1 MGARGF
7 LGRRIKDKLR
17 EAGIGVTGTTRAL
30 SEENSGRWIE
40 YEFPKDRIEDR
51 IKDLRFDYVIVAARL
66 GNSKIPF
73 GGAANGRPFP
83 MESAYDRLFSGLNS
97 SGARGAAP
105 ANDDQD
111 GFTVG
116 ARDRLLRR
124 LAERGLD
131 QLAQFCEVHK
141 MALFAEP
148 TPAMKAIARL
158 VADGKVREVF
168 TDNVDNLLS
177 KTGVQYKRVRGSG
190 VFNERYNGEFSSPRL
205 IVIGVAADRRQ
216 VIRQARSCG
225 VNVVVVNPCKKV
237 SPNVMHLEY
246 VRNDDLFFKCD
257 ADHFFGEVMGGRYAP
272 TGHNRIGVLPVS
284 LASRSKRPWA

>member
-105 ANDDQD
+105 AITYVSSDAVFSGIRGRYLETDEPD
-111 GFTVG
+111 AADPYG
-116 ARDRLLRR
+116 AMHLA
-124 LAERGLD
+124 AERSLK
-131 QLAQFCEVHK
+131 AN
-141 MALFAEP
+141 ALNPLTVRPSFMFDVNEFSRDKRLSRMYEALTSKTEFFAETNVFKSP
-148 TPAMKAIARL
+148 VPVIDVAGVVVQRTLSGQTGIVHVPGERKSIYGFFQGCIEPLGLKEFRKYL
-158 VADGKVREVF
+158 VSRE
-168 TDNVDNLLS
+168 S
-177 KTGVQYKRVRGSG
+177 SRGSDTSL
-190 VFNERYNGEFSSPRL
+190 SS
-205 IVIGVAADRRQ
+205 
-216 VIRQARSCG
+216 
-225 VNVVVVNPCKKV
+225 
-237 SPNVMHLEY
+237 
-246 VRNDDLFFKCD
+246 LF
-257 ADHFFGEVMGGRYAP
+257 
-272 TGHNRIGVLPVS
+272 TGPI
-284 LASRSKRPWA
+284 A

>member
-83 MESAYDRLFSGLNS
+83 MESAYDRLFSGPNS

-105 ANDDQD
+105 AITYVSSDAVFSGIRGRYLETDEPD
-111 GFTVG
+111 AADPYG
-116 ARDRLLRR
+116 AMHLA
-124 LAERGLD
+124 AERSLK
-131 QLAQFCEVHK
+131 AN
-141 MALFAEP
+141 ALNP
-148 TPAMKAIARL
+148 
-158 VADGKVREVF
+158 
-168 TDNVDNLLS
+168 N
-177 KTGVQYKRVRGSG
+177 
-190 VFNERYNGEFSSPRL
+190 
-205 IVIGVAADRRQ
+205 
-216 VIRQARSCG
+216 RSTKFH
-225 VNVVVVNPCKKV
+225 V
-237 SPNVMHLEY
+237 
-246 VRNDDLFFKCD
+246 
-257 ADHFFGEVMGGRYAP
+257 
-272 TGHNRIGVLPVS
+272 
-284 LASRSKRPWA
+284 